1 MARSSRLRFL
11 SWFWL
16 GLVVASVLGHY
27 ASDAIN
33 VVWQVN
39 GASICVPLEDNAD
52 SPSAS
57 ASYQDT
63 TTLHAGFLLPP
74 AMPAATCPTL
84 TTRIAAPVSGPA
96 LVSPPLLP
104 LPPRQATK

>member
-1 MARSSRLRFL
+1 
-11 SWFWL
+11 
-16 GLVVASVLGHY
+16 LVIASVLGHY

-39 GASICVPLEDNAD
+39 GVSTCVPLEDKAD
-52 SPSAS
+52 LFSPS

-63 TTLHAGFLLPP
+63 ILHAGFLLPP
-74 AMPAATCPTL
+74 IMPAATCPTL
-84 TTRIAAPVSGPA
+84 TTRSTAPVSGPA
-96 LVSPPLLP
+96 LISPPLFP